1 MEYLLLGLGLAL
13 MLEGLLYALAPG
25 LVEQLLEALRA
36 LPQEQR
42 RMLGLGAIALGLTL
56 TWLAMQIGL

>member
-1 MEYLLLGLGLAL
+1 MDYLLLGLGVAL

-42 RMLGLGAIALGLTL
+42 RILGLGAIALGLAL
-56 TWLAMQIGL
+56 TWLAMQLGF

>member
-56 TWLAMQIGL
+56 SWLAIQIGL

>member
-1 MEYLLLGLGLAL
+1 MDYLLLGLGVAL

-42 RMLGLGAIALGLTL
+42 RMLGLGAIALGLAL
-56 TWLAMQIGL
+56 TWLAMQLGF

>member
-56 TWLAMQIGL
+56 SWLAMQIGL

>member
-1 MEYLLLGLGLAL
+1 MDYLLLGLGVAL

-42 RMLGLGAIALGLTL
+42 RMLGLGAIALGLAL
-56 TWLAMQIGL
+56 TWLAMQLGL